1 MQCNSHA
8 KHARLE
14 TRNVTY
20 SLKGYD
26 EVKDPL
32 KEKNYKFM
40 VLLSSHHKLSLLF
53 CCGATILENEKTMD
67 WVTCKS
73 VSFEEK
79 KKQILCKRLE
89 SP

>member
-8 KHARLE
+8 KHAKLE

-26 EVKDPL
+26 EIKDPL

-40 VLLSSHHKLSLLF
+40 VLLSSHHKLSPLF
-53 CCGATILENEKTMD
+53 YCGATILENEKTMD
-67 WVTCKS
+67 LVTCKS
-73 VSFEEK
+73 VNFEGK
-79 KKQILCKRLE
+79 KNRYKRLE